1 MIEAKN
7 QQILRTGS
15 FRSDQ
20 IISGERMRK
29 INSMDDFDLAGK
41 RVLLREDLNVPIK
54 DGVISN
60 ENRINASLPT
70 IQTALKARA
79 RVVIMSHL
87 GRPEEGKFDV
97 QFSLA
102 PVARRLSEL
111 LGQEVRLVDDWKS
124 VPLEVAPGRAVLC
137 ENVRFCLGEKKDS
150 EDLGRAMAALCDI
163 YVMDAF
169 ATAHRAQ
176 ASTHAVARF
185 APKSCAGPL
194 LLKELEA
201 LDKALEK
208 PARPLLA
215 IVGGAKVSSKL
226 TILDALTS
234 KVDELIVGGGI
245 ANNFLAASGHNVGKS
260 LYEPDLLEEAK
271 KIMGR
276 VHVPIPVD
284 VVCAREVS
292 DSVKAVVKSATDVDA
307 EDMILDVGPATA
319 SQYADTLKKAGTIIW
334 NGPLGVFEYEQF
346 THGTRAM
353 AEAIAQSKAFSLA
366 GGGETVAALDKFG
379 LRDKMSYV
387 STAGG
392 AFLEYL
398 EGRVL
403 PAVAMLEERYSAVF

>member
-1 MIEAKN
+1 
-7 QQILRTGS
+7 
-15 FRSDQ
+15 
-20 IISGERMRK
+20 MRK

-70 IQTALKARA
+70 IQAALKAKA
-79 RVVIMSHL
+79 RVIIMSHL
-87 GRPEEGKFDV
+87 GRPEEGKFDA

-111 LGQEVRLVDDWKS
+111 LGQEVRLVDDWRS
-124 VPLEVAPGRAVLC
+124 APLEVAPGRAVLC
-137 ENVRFCLGEKKDS
+137 ENVRFCPGEKKDN

-226 TILDALTS
+226 TILDALTG

-245 ANNFLAASGHNVGKS
+245 ANNFIAASGHNVGKS

-271 KIMGR
+271 KIMQR

-292 DSVKAVVKSATDVDA
+292 DSAKAVVKNVTDVGA

-319 SQYADTLKKAGTIIW
+319 SQYADMLKKAGTIIW

-346 THGTRAM
+346 THGTRTM

-379 LRDKMSYV
+379 LRGKMSYV

-403 PAVAMLEERYSAVF
+403 PAVAMLEERYSTVF